1 MADLVNLT
9 IDGRAAQVPPQTL
22 VIDAAKT
29 IGIEIPAFCYY
40 EGLTLQAACRMCLV
54 EVEKMPKQMTACTLP
69 VAEGMVVKTD
79 TPAVAQARKY
89 TLEFLLTNHPL
100 DCPVCDK
107 GGECELQDM
116 VFRYGAGESRY
127 TEEKVH
133 TPEKQFSP
141 VVFFDAPRCILCFR
155 CVRIC
160 NEGMGVGALG
170 VINRG
175 VTSEIA
181 PNAGDHL
188 ECDECGA
195 CIDICPVGALTSGI
209 YRYQTRPWEMTHVGT
224 ICTHC
229 ADGCKTTLGTRND
242 HIMRGNNRDH
252 SGING
257 EFLCIKGRYAY
268 DFYDHPERLQAP
280 LIRKNGKLEE
290 ASWAEAL
297 ATVGKK
303 FTDTKAAGGS
313 FGVIGSNHTT
323 NEENYYLQKFAKQVL
338 GTPHL
343 DHHRT
348 GDVITL
354 VDSLSGKAGKLASMT
369 DLYERKASLIIGS
382 DLALEHPL
390 LSWWIRANYRHHQG
404 HVYAVTPG
412 PVREDKYSVQSV
424 RVGGPAAKNT
434 GDLGLAPGRGPGATT
449 SGPGN
454 APVGGEGVTPN
465 VGTAGPGPRWEPV
478 DGPGKATGDPVGDVH
493 PNNVTAGPADYF
505 AALESLREKLKAEP
519 ELVILF
525 NDAIKGDDVR
535 RLVDFGESL
544 GIPVKYVALVDY
556 SNSRG
561 AIDMGVVPGEGGMRI
576 HEMIAADLDVLWVV
590 GANPFEGGGQRKA
603 GFLVVQDMF
612 LTETAQLADVV
623 FPAANAYEKNGTVT
637 NVTGEVQRLK
647 HAINTMGTKPDLE
660 IMGFI
665 AREMG
670 VAAALGPWA
679 PLTVFEE
686 IRRNVHGYD
695 IAVPVIATGGAA
707 QTMPVNGRVPVE
719 NRPDLVYSDHNG
731 LFSSG
736 TLGRYSKV
744 LNSVVEN
751 RTSR

>member
-1 MADLVNLT
+1 MADLVKLT
-9 IDGRAAQVPPQTL
+9 IDGREVQAAPGTL
-22 VIDAAKT
+22 VIDAAKKV
-29 IGIEIPAFCYY
+29 GIEIPAFCYY

-54 EVEKMPKQMTACTLP
+54 EVEKMPKMMTACTLP
-69 VAEGMVVKTD
+69 VAEGMVVRTE
-79 TPAVAQARKY
+79 TAAVAQARKY

-116 VFRYGAGESRY
+116 VFRYGAGESRF
-127 TEEKVH
+127 TDEKVH

-175 VTSEIA
+175 VVSEIA
-181 PNAGDHL
+181 PNKGDHL

-195 CIDICPVGALTSGI
+195 CIDICPVGALTSGA

-268 DFYDHPERLQAP
+268 DFYDHPERLLAP
-280 LIRKNGKLEE
+280 MVRKNGKLEE
-290 ASWAEAL
+290 VSWAEAL
-297 ATVGKK
+297 TAVAGK
-303 FTDTKAAGGS
+303 FTETAAAGGS

-323 NEENYYLQKFAKQVL
+323 NEENYYLRKFATEVL
-338 GTPHL
+338 KTPHL

-348 GDVITL
+348 GDVMTL
-354 VDSLSGKAGKLASMT
+354 IDALSGKTGKLATTS
-369 DLYERKASLIIGS
+369 DLYERKASLVIGS

-424 RVGGPAAKNT
+424 RVGGPAQKNV
-434 GDLGLAPGRGPGATT
+434 GGLGLPPGRDVGATT

-454 APVGGEGVTPN
+454 APVGGAGVTPN
-465 VGTAGPGPRWEPV
+465 AGTAGPGPRWEPV
-478 DGPGKATGDPVGDVH
+478 NGPGTATGSPVGDTH
-493 PNNVTAGPADYF
+493 PNNVTAAPPDYF
-505 AALESLREKLKAEP
+505 AAIESLRDKLKGEP

-525 NDAIKGDDVR
+525 NDAIKGEDVR
-535 RLVDFGESL
+535 KLVDFGESL

-561 AIDMGVVPGEGGMRI
+561 AIDMGVVPGPGGMRLN
-576 HEMIAADLDVLWVV
+576 EMVDANLDVLWVV
-590 GANPFEGGGQRKA
+590 GANPYEGGAPRKA

-612 LTETAQLADVV
+612 LTETAQLADVIL
-623 FPAANAYEKNGTVT
+623 PAANAYEKNGTVT

-647 HAINTMGTKPDLE
+647 QAIQTMGAKPDLE

-670 VAAALGPWA
+670 VAAALGPWS
-679 PLTVFEE
+679 PHIVFEE
-686 IRRNVHGYD
+686 IRKNVHGYD
-695 IAVPVIATGGAA
+695 IPMPVIATGGAA
-707 QTMPVNGRVPVE
+707 QTVPVNGRVLVE
-719 NRPDLVYSDHNG
+719 DRPDLVYSDHNG

-744 LNSVVEN
+744 LNSVVESDM
-751 RTSR
+751 SR